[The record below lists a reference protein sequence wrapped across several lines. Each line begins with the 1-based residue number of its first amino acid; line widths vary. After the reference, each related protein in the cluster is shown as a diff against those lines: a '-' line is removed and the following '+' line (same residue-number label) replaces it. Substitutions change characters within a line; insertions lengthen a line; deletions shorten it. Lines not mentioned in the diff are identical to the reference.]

1 MTGRQSLEQI
11 KMPRGRPPCSAQW
24 DGEKWVID
32 PGALEI
38 AAIKLEEQ
46 RIKCRDRKRA
56 TKAAL
61 RELKPQLFKHTD
73 QTKLT
78 DLT

>member
-1 MTGRQSLEQI
+1 MTASEQ

-32 PGALEI
+32 PGALEV

-61 RELKPQLFKHTD
+61 RELRPQLFKHTD

-78 DLT
+78 DLP